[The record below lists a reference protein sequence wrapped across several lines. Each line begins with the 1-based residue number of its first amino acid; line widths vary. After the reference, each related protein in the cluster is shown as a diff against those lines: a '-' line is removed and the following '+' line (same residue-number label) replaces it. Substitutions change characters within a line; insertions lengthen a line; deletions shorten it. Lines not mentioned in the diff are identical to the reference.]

1 MSRGNGG
8 GGRRR
13 EGQDK
18 SSSLL
23 TPDITSFA
31 RVKTE
36 ERNETSK
43 IRYHPLFSII
53 IKDGF

>member
-1 MSRGNGG
+1 MGG
-8 GGRRR
+8 EEEGG
-13 EGQDK
+13 QNK

-31 RVKTE
+31 HVKTE